1 MGTLGK
7 KADKETWAIYIGSSF
22 DRIGLSPHSG
32 CMLVHSVCMY
42 EKILTDVPFY
52 LKLLFH

>member
-7 KADKETWAIYIGSSF
+7 KADKETWAIYIGSLF

-32 CMLVHSVCMY
+32 CMLVHSVCMC
-42 EKILTDVPFY
+42 EKILTGVPFY